1 MFYFISDLCFSFSGS
16 ADLLYVES
24 KDSGNNLTSH
34 FLVLLPVII
43 IQDNRKE
50 LSTHSVFEFKLVV
63 KENTHL
69 KRKRKDVL
77 LTQTLLSFELIFD
90 TCMIVDCASRNMCF
104 IPTFA
109 CVSGVVWN
117 TECGEKNG
125 ESTGKLGLKMTNR
138 TRTEERKMVQLYYF
152 VSGCVISM
160 LIFYRSR

>member
-50 LSTHSVFEFKLVV
+50 LSTHSVFECKLVV
-63 KENTHL
+63 KENAHL

-77 LTQTLLSFELIFD
+77 LTQTL
-90 TCMIVDCASRNMCF
+90 
-104 IPTFA
+104 
-109 CVSGVVWN
+109 
-117 TECGEKNG
+117 
-125 ESTGKLGLKMTNR
+125 KLRTN
-138 TRTEERKMVQLYYF
+138 L
-152 VSGCVISM
+152 
-160 LIFYRSR
+160 